1 METPN
6 EPVLATATLDSAIG
20 LDAFLMALREQLEQR
35 LFVDVTVTASGQQF
49 PAHRVIL
56 AASSPVLAARLSQR
70 WSARGDG
77 DGDGGVDVDLGDSDA
92 ACFGAALQF
101 MYVGTIELTASN
113 VRGVLNLR

>member
-70 WSARGDG
+70 WSTGGDG
-77 DGDGGVDVDLGDSDA
+77 DDGIEVDLGDTPSS
-92 ACFGAALQF
+92 CFGAALQF
-101 MYVGTIELTASN
+101 MYGGTIELTASN
-113 VRGVLNLR
+113 VLGVLNLR